1 MGALARLRRK
11 VRRQVM
17 AVPRRSRKATRMAIT
32 YAETA
37 AAIRRDQD
45 KRHDDALRLL
55 QDAARR
61 SPTDMRVA
69 RLRAQVLAR
78 TGQMSEALAEASRV
92 AIKSGTARN
101 QVLQRTL
108 QGRWIETDA
117 AWRPVV
123 PVLPARTAGPVRSG
137 GPVGSQPGSRVESQP
152 GSAPGGR
159 GFEPVPGRVLYLAKE
174 SMPHR
179 NNGYC
184 TRTHE
189 TLLAVRASGR
199 EPIAVTLPGFPAA
212 SADAGPVARSS
223 IVDEIEYHH
232 VMPGAQH
239 LLGSVSYEEYL
250 QLTISSFA
258 REVNRVRPEVL
269 HAGSGH
275 RGYDLAVVGQALADW
290 ADLPW
295 IYEVRSFFET
305 TWTADDRYAEQAE
318 YYHRRYAAETRAMRA
333 ADAVVTLSGPMRDE
347 IVNGHGIEA
356 EKVFVI
362 PNAVDLDRFEAAPRD
377 AARHTRLGLDGT
389 FVLGYISNLDHF
401 REGQEV
407 LLEAAALLRSAG
419 IEVSVLLV
427 GEGRRQAELQERAR
441 VLGLDRLAV
450 FAGSVPF
457 DEVPAWYSQI
467 DLFVVPR
474 VPERAGRM
482 VSPMKPFEAMAMEV
496 PVLVSDLPA
505 LVEIAGDGE
514 ERAFVF
520 RAGDPRSLADRVAD
534 LIEHPE
540 ELAKRVDAAGDW
552 VRSERTWAG
561 NGTAFDQAYRFA
573 QERHA
578 ARDRVRPTPEV
589 ASC

>member
-1 MGALARLRRK
+1 MGALARLRRTVK
-11 VRRQVM
+11 RQVR
-17 AVPRRSRKATRMAIT
+17 AVPRRSRKAARMAIT

-37 AAIRRDQD
+37 AAVRRDHE
-45 KRHDDALRLL
+45 KRHEDALRLL

-78 TGQMSEALAEASRV
+78 TGRMAEALGEASRL
-92 AIKSGTARN
+92 AIESGTARN

-108 QGRWIETDA
+108 QGRWIETHA
-117 AWRPVV
+117 AWQPVV
-123 PVLPARTAGPVRSG
+123 PTV
-137 GPVGSQPGSRVESQP
+137 PVG
-152 GSAPGGR
+152 GGR
-159 GFEPVPGRVLYLAKE
+159 GFEAVPGRVLYLAKE

-199 EPIAVTLPGFPAA
+199 DPVAVTLPGFPAA
-212 SADAGPVARSS
+212 DDVNPVPRTSM
-223 IVDEIEYHH
+223 VDEIEYHH
-232 VMPGAQH
+232 VLPGAAN
-239 LLGSVSYEEYL
+239 LLGSVTWEEYV
-250 QLTISSFA
+250 QLTTTTFA
-258 REVNRVRPEVL
+258 REVLRVRPEVL

-275 RGYDLAVVGQALADW
+275 RGYDLAVVGQALAGW

-305 TWTADDRYAEQAE
+305 TWTADERYAEQAE
-318 YYHRRYAAETRAMRA
+318 YYHRRYAAESRAMQA

-347 IVNGHGIEA
+347 IVNGHGIEP

-362 PNAVDLDRFEAAPRD
+362 PNAVDLERFQVAPRD
-377 AARHTRLGLDGT
+377 PALRTRLGLDGT

-407 LLEAAALLRSAG
+407 LLEAAALMRGQGLP
-419 IEVSVLLV
+419 VSVLLV
-427 GEGRRQAELQERAR
+427 GEGRREQELRERAR
-441 VLGLDRLAV
+441 SLGLGRHAV

-514 ERAFVF
+514 QRAFVF
-520 RAGDPRSLADRVAD
+520 TAGDARSLATRVCA
-534 LIEHPE
+534 LIGAPE
-540 ELAKRVDAAGDW
+540 ELTKRTEAAGEW
-552 VRSERTWAG
+552 VRAERTWAG
-561 NGTAFDQAYRFA
+561 NGTAFDRVYAFA

-578 ARDRVRPTPEV
+578 ARTAG